1 MRKALQL
8 RLSLQPGLVNT
19 SAMDIT
25 DFFSF
30 AAKSTVKKNCFLSPG
45 SNDTCFVN
53 DSGEEVC
60 WCHTD
65 FCNKASLS
73 TIAFHH
79 WISALILPLIA
90 YHLVVTWKNTLS
102 SLYLHLLNLTCNCRL
117 FVHPAR
123 KQKKSLNCNRFA
135 SILRF
140 GSAAFFGGKNWL

>member
-1 MRKALQL
+1 MHLIEMATKNIKETVIAACLILIIHSIHKAD
-8 RLSLQPGLVNT
+8 SLNCFEQAGPHE
-19 SAMDIT
+19 DIT
-25 DFFSF
+25 RIDCQMHNACQKISDSKT
-30 AAKSTVKKNCFLSPG
+30 KSTVKKNCFLSPG

-90 YHLVVTWKNTLS
+90 YYLVVTWKKTLS
-102 SLYLHLLNLTCNCRL
+102 YLLFAAYLNPR
-117 FVHPAR
+117 
-123 KQKKSLNCNRFA
+123 
-135 SILRF
+135 
-140 GSAAFFGGKNWL
+140 GY

>member
-1 MRKALQL
+1 MRKVLQL
-8 RLSLQPGLVNT
+8 NELSLQPGLVNT

-90 YHLVVTWKNTLS
+90 YYLVVT
-102 SLYLHLLNLTCNCRL
+102 
-117 FVHPAR
+117 
-123 KQKKSLNCNRFA
+123 
-135 SILRF
+135 
-140 GSAAFFGGKNWL
+140 